1 MTTFDGWE
9 TQLYGS
15 CLEDGQDSLAHFRTK
30 GSKNGVRRYQQT
42 DGTWTPLGLRERRI
56 REGWGDREQRRA
68 EKKAAKAE
76 RKAARVER
84 RNAKTAAKQAAQEER
99 NRRIAEAKEAR
110 RKKNI
115 KNLTDD
121 EMRALLNRAKMEQEY
136 RELVKSPLLKT
147 GEQIIGKLIEAS
159 AKKKMAEVEANKQRL
174 EMMKITEATKQAKLG
189 VQKAKQEAVKAEED
203 RKKMEKDVE
212 GGLKI
217 QRKAALQKEKTQ
229 YKRFKA
235 DNTILGG
242 IKKRANALLSAG
254 KTKELEAAR
263 EGRGKA
269 KAQDALTR
277 ANERQTTSE
286 RYTKWADSE
295 TDRKIRRADNKAL
308 IKEQKRR
315 NKYNRKKDPWEPSL

>member
-1 MTTFDGWE
+1 
-9 TQLYGS
+9 
-15 CLEDGQDSLAHFRTK
+15 
-30 GSKNGVRRYQQT
+30 
-42 DGTWTPLGLRERRI
+42 
-56 REGWGDREQRRA
+56 
-68 EKKAAKAE
+68 
-76 RKAARVER
+76 
-84 RNAKTAAKQAAQEER
+84 
-99 NRRIAEAKEAR
+99 
-110 RKKNI
+110 
-115 KNLTDD
+115 
-121 EMRALLNRAKMEQEY
+121 MRALLNRAKMEQEY

-269 KAQDALTR
+269 KAQDALTL

-286 RYTKWADSE
+286 RYTRWADSE
-295 TDRKIRRADNKAL
+295 TERKIRRADNKAL

-315 NKYNRKKDPWEPSL
+315 NKYNRKKDPYEPSL

>member
-9 TQLYGS
+9 TQFYGS

-76 RKAARVER
+76 RKAA
-84 RNAKTAAKQAAQEER
+84 KTAARKAAQEER
-99 NRRIAEAKEAR
+99 DRRIAEAKEAR

-235 DNTILGG
+235 DNTIWGG

-286 RYTKWADSE
+286 RYTRWADSE
-295 TDRKIRRADNKAL
+295 TERAIRRADNKAL

-315 NKYNRKKDPWEPSL
+315 NKYNRKKDPYEPSL